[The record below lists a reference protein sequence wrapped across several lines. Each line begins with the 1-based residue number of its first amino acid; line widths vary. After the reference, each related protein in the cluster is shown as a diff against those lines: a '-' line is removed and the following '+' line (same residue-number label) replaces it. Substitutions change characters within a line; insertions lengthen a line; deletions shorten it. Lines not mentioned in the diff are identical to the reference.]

1 MYDPYNPYKEM
12 ERKQMDEIEI
22 KVETLQ
28 EEVEK
33 LEKKVDKIL
42 LLLQEMNKDTS
53 SMGKHVEFVE
63 GVYQQV
69 KKPFH
74 FLMGAVDSVS
84 GLRLIRDDETTVA
97 LPGNAIA
104 YGSREPVDL

>member
-1 MYDPYNPYKEM
+1 MFDPYNPKREM
-12 ERKQMDEIEI
+12 ERKQLDEIEI
-22 KVETLQ
+22 KIETLQ

-33 LEKKVDKIL
+33 LDKKVEKIL
-42 LLLQEMNKDTS
+42 LLLENMNKDTS

-63 GVYQQV
+63 GVYNQV

-74 FLMGAVDSVS
+74 FLMGAVDTVS
-84 GLRLIRDDETTVA
+84 GLRLIRDDETVV

-104 YGSREPVDL
+104 HGARRPVDL